1 MSSQQSH
8 GFVADNKVIG
18 TGIVKLKPR
27 PAKERAARALCSL
40 HGNPENMMHEG
51 KPMWMM
57 YLPDVEAVLKAVGWK
72 EDEPRHVP
80 EVEA

>member
-1 MSSQQSH
+1 VSSQQSH